1 MGKCGKS
8 EVFMWEALAMLIA
21 YSFYIII
28 MKYNAQLEKK
38 FSAITGIVR
47 DAGEEGECGDENN
60 EGFPLEPL
68 KHADLTQQIS
78 EKLTATP
85 LMDRKNTCASQ
96 LSQADQGNVENIVDG
111 RDGTKPQM
119 EFDQLGMR
127 VMMSSDFAPKTRL
140 RMAAKAIANHPDEM
154 IVAKETQDDGTVK
167 SILIQRKQTNAT
179 EDDSQ
184 YEPSYNK
191 NNNNNSDEAGSK
203 GGDDEDE
210 EEEGPS
216 NPWELPEGGF
226 SETSKYLLA
235 WPITLTLYYSV
246 PQCGKE
252 EYKHLYL
259 VSFLMSTIWIAAY
272 SYIMVWMVA
281 YCGFAMGIPDTIM
294 GLTFLAA
301 GTSVPDTIAS
311 VLVARQGMGDMAVSN
326 SIGSNVFDIL
336 LGLAAP
342 WALQMFVA
350 GIVPP
355 PPCANLAQFTETVV
369 INSSGLVISCS
380 MLLASLIFVVTVIH
394 FNGWKLSFKAGIL
407 ITIAYLFFIVGSI
420 WNETAAASDDGTTCA
435 KAIQDSL
442 NLF

>member
-1 MGKCGKS
+1 
-8 EVFMWEALAMLIA
+8 
-21 YSFYIII
+21 
-28 MKYNAQLEKK
+28 
-38 FSAITGIVR
+38 
-47 DAGEEGECGDENN
+47 
-60 EGFPLEPL
+60 
-68 KHADLTQQIS
+68 
-78 EKLTATP
+78 
-85 LMDRKNTCASQ
+85 
-96 LSQADQGNVENIVDG
+96 
-111 RDGTKPQM
+111 
-119 EFDQLGMR
+119 
-127 VMMSSDFAPKTRL
+127 
-140 RMAAKAIANHPDEM
+140 MAAKAIANHPDEM
-154 IVAKETQDDGTVK
+154 IVAKETQEDGTVK

-179 EDDSQ
+179 E
-184 YEPSYNK
+184 YEPSYNT
-191 NNNNNSDEAGSK
+191 NNNNNSDSGSK
-203 GGDDEDE
+203 GGDDEEE

-216 NPWELPEGGF
+216 NPWELPDGGF
-226 SETSKYLLA
+226 GDTTKFLLG
-235 WPITLTLYYSV
+235 WPINFFLYYTV

-259 VSFLMSTIWIAAY
+259 ISFFMSTVWIAAY

-380 MLLASLIFVVTVIH
+380 MLLASLIFVVGVIH
-394 FNGWKLSFKAGIL
+394 FNGWKLSFKAGVL
-407 ITIAYLFFIVGSI
+407 ITIAYLFFICGSI
-420 WNETAAASDDGTTCA
+420 WNESAAAVDDGMTCE
-435 KAIQDSL
+435 KAIVSSM